1 MTSPERVAVIGCGLI
16 GKKRANALAPA
27 RLVACADVDPARAAS
42 FYAAIRT
49 YWPVLP
55 DGCLQPAYSG
65 IRPKTLPPANSA
77 AQDFVIQGPREHG
90 IAGLVC
96 LYGMESP
103 GLTASLAVA
112 EHVAVV
118 CN

>member
-1 MTSPERVAVIGCGLI
+1 MLFRSEHISYE
-16 GKKRANALAPA
+16 
-27 RLVACADVDPARAAS
+27 VDPARAAS